1 MTSSCG
7 SLLFE
12 VDEEKKVE
20 AVREFYAN
28 VLGDF
33 NAVQKLQLIS
43 IDQKS
48 FSEFIPAQVE
58 SGCHLDNPITFRGR
72 FPD

>member
-1 MTSSCG
+1 MNCVSS
-7 SLLFE
+7 LFVQTFE

-43 IDQKS
+43 IASKAF
-48 FSEFIPAQVE
+48 FSVYP
-58 SGCHLDNPITFRGR
+58 
-72 FPD
+72 

>member
-1 MTSSCG
+1 MNCIR
-7 SLLFE
+7 LLFVQIFE

-43 IDQKS
+43 IASKAS
-48 FSEFIPAQVE
+48 FSVYPDTAQVWI
-58 SGCHLDNPITFRGR
+58 PFR
-72 FPD
+72 

>member
-1 MTSSCG
+1 M
-7 SLLFE
+7 
-12 VDEEKKVE
+12 DEEKKVE

-43 IDQKS
+43 TASKAFLGNYPDTVRVW
-48 FSEFIPAQVE
+48 IP
-58 SGCHLDNPITFRGR
+58 FR
-72 FPD
+72 